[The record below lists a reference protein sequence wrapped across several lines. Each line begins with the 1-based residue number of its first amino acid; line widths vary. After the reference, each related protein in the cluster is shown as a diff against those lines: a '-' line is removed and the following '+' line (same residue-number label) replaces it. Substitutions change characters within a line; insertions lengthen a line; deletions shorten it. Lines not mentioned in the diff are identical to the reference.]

1 VQVAGNGAMTN
12 GEPHKT
18 STARK
23 ACSGDFRQADTEG
36 DEPEGLDRV
45 DIG

>member
-1 VQVAGNGAMTN
+1 VQVAGNGALTN

-18 STARK
+18 PTARK
-23 ACSGDFRQADTEG
+23 ACSADSRQADTEG
-36 DEPEGLDRV
+36 DEPEGLDKV